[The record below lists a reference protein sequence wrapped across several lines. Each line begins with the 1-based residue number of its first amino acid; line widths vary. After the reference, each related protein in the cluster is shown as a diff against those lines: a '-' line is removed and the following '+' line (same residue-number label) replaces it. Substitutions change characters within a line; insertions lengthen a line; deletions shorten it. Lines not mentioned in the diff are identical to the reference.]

1 MWWDQMFN
9 WPTWVAVSLMTTLAL
24 GGLAWL
30 IVLALRDEARRDHPA
45 SDGSGD
51 VRLGHE
57 RKAGGGRRALRR
69 IHRVQHTSRR
79 FPTPNR

>member
-30 IVLALRDEARRDHPA
+30 IVLALREVFRPRLIDPTEYQKRVSALTEVRDA
-45 SDGSGD
+45 
-51 VRLGHE
+51 
-57 RKAGGGRRALRR
+57 
-69 IHRVQHTSRR
+69 
-79 FPTPNR
+79 